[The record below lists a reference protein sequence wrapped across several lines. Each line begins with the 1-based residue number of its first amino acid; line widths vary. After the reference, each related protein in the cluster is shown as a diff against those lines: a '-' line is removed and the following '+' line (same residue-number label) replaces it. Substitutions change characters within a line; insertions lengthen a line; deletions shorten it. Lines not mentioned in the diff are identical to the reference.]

1 MELTEAIVKR
11 RSIRKFTDYYVKD
24 EELTEMIDAAR
35 WAPSW
40 AHTQVTEFI
49 IVRDKNI
56 IEKVVGTY
64 SPKNPA
70 TKCSLAASALLVAC
84 AKKKKSGHYNEIPAT
99 KYGDWLMFDVGMAV
113 QNLCLRAHELGLG
126 TVVVGMINH
135 DACANVLSVPQD
147 FEVLVV
153 VPVGKPEVAGKE
165 GPPRKDISTMM
176 HLDRF
181 GNPFRK

>member
-11 RSIRKFTDYYVKD
+11 RSVRKFTDYYVTD

-49 IVRDKNI
+49 IVRDKAI
-56 IEKVVGTY
+56 IEKVTGTY
-64 SPKNPA
+64 APKNPA

-84 AKKKKSGHYNEIPAT
+84 AKKKKSGHYSNMPVT
-99 KYGDWLMFDVGMAV
+99 KHGDWFMFDVGMAV
-113 QNLCLRAHELGLG
+113 QNLCLRGHELGLG
-126 TVVVGMINH
+126 TVVVGFMDH
-135 DACANVLSVPQD
+135 DTCAKILSVPED
-147 FEVLVV
+147 FEVVVV

-165 GPPRKDISTMM
+165 GPPRKEISTMM
-176 HLDRF
+176 HFNKF
-181 GNPFRK
+181 GNLFRK